1 MGVHS
6 LLGEEALG
14 CCGERPEAEE
24 ANSEEILAIFS
35 GWSIEPR
42 SRSWGDAPPA
52 SRAHANRK
60 VLTKHVGS
68 CTPKCARTDRWVNLQ
83 VRNTKAAG

>member
-6 LLGEEALG
+6 LLGEEAPG

-35 GWSIEPR
+35 GWSIKPR
-42 SRSWGDAPPA
+42 SRSWGDAPPR
-52 SRAHANRK
+52 SRAHAVRK
-60 VLTKHVGS
+60 TLTEHAVGCPS
-68 CTPKCARTDRWVNLQ
+68 KVC
-83 VRNTKAAG
+83 